1 MEPFY
6 EDYEFGESIE
16 DIVDRILE
24 IEKAH
29 QVDLKYDITDFLN
42 FNKVR
47 ASLYYKIINYK
58 FDSERLKDIPHK
70 KVLDFAKVYYI
81 EIENEIIGNGTIL
94 IINNFVAQWNVTL
107 DDIDI
112 IATRNTETKLK
123 PTVNNI
129 NKILKKQFACMFED
143 LKEEEEIPEDLQLP
157 DFDSI
162 REYPMYVVYFLYQNM

>member
-1 MEPFY
+1 M
-6 EDYEFGESIE
+6 
-16 DIVDRILE
+16 
-24 IEKAH
+24 
-29 QVDLKYDITDFLN
+29 
-42 FNKVR
+42 
-47 ASLYYKIINYK
+47 
-58 FDSERLKDIPHK
+58 
-70 KVLDFAKVYYI
+70 DFAKVYYI

-94 IINNFVAQWNVTL
+94 ITNNFVAQWNVTL

-112 IATRNTETKLK
+112 ITTRNTETKLK

>member
-58 FDSERLKDIPHK
+58 FNS
-70 KVLDFAKVYYI
+70 
-81 EIENEIIGNGTIL
+81 
-94 IINNFVAQWNVTL
+94 
-107 DDIDI
+107 
-112 IATRNTETKLK
+112 
-123 PTVNNI
+123 
-129 NKILKKQFACMFED
+129 
-143 LKEEEEIPEDLQLP
+143 
-157 DFDSI
+157 
-162 REYPMYVVYFLYQNM
+162 